1 MENMQ
6 DDDLERAGTKEALV
20 ELVRRLRKKVGNL
33 ESQLNEVSP
42 ELSVLRKFAG
52 RTVPC
57 SDLDDD
63 IDIDRARGT
72 YGMVERH
79 SHRHAIWF
87 KLTSSRISRF
97 RGMCDRGISY
107 THPDQSRHISPRFLE
122 LYADLM
128 LLDLAHTAAPTK
140 RAST

>member
-1 MENMQ
+1 MQ
-6 DDDLERAGTKEALV
+6 DDELERAGTKEALV

-63 IDIDRARGT
+63 IDRARST
-72 YGMVERH
+72 YGLVERH
-79 SHRHAIWF
+79 SHRHAI
-87 KLTSSRISRF
+87 
-97 RGMCDRGISY
+97 C
-107 THPDQSRHISPRFLE
+107 HPDQSRHISPRFLE

>member
-6 DDDLERAGTKEALV
+6 DDELERAGTKEALV

-42 ELSVLRKFAG
+42 ELSVLRRFAG

-63 IDIDRARGT
+63 IDRARGT
-72 YGMVERH
+72 YGMVKRH

-87 KLTSSRISRF
+87 KLTSSRITRF
-97 RGMCDRGISY
+97 RGI
-107 THPDQSRHISPRFLE
+107 HPDQSRHISPRFLE